1 MKKKNSEKLLNWDV
15 RYVGIKAMREQNLI
29 YTTFVEVVAEQIV
42 LLSRSARITTQEV
55 AEFTSLDVSDLKG
68 NMAYL
73 KTPFLNK
80 HWNC

>member
-1 MKKKNSEKLLNWDV
+1 MRKKSIAKLQSLDV

-29 YTTFVEVVAEQIV
+29 YTTFVEVAAEQIV
-42 LLSRSARITTQEV
+42 LLSRSAHITTQEV
-55 AEFTSLDVSDLKG
+55 AEFTSWGVSDLKG

-80 HWNC
+80 HWRY

>member
-1 MKKKNSEKLLNWDV
+1 MKNNATEKLLNWDAH
-15 RYVGIKAMREQNLI
+15 YVGIKATKEQKLI
-29 YTTFVEVVAEQIV
+29 YTTFVEVVADQIV

-55 AEFTSLDVSDLKG
+55 AEFTSWGASDLKG

-73 KTPFLNK
+73 KIPFLNK